1 MGDKNPKKRPKPK
14 KAAANNANNETAQDN
29 ANTLGQ
35 TK

>member
-14 KAAANNANNETAQDN
+14 KAPEKKGNVVDSTSQQN
-29 ANTLGQ
+29 Q